1 MITNIRGVVAR
12 GVSSNDGD
20 SGTDNTDAAVRISGA
35 RLGPG
40 VYMLNGDGI
49 GHLLLLLSNV

>member
-1 MITNIRGVVAR
+1 MAR

-20 SGTDNTDAAVRISGA
+20 SGTDDTDAAVRVSGA

-40 VYMLNGDGI
+40 IYMLNGDGI
-49 GHLLLLLSNV
+49 CHLLLLLSNV